1 MLKINFKQLH
11 INKDMV
17 HEALKQFNELFN
29 DTSNEEKKALLR
41 ALIKE
46 VHMESDR
53 TTLKKSSSGFWR
65 TMIFRKVVYQLV
77 MQGEPYHK

>member
-1 MLKINFKQLH
+1 LLKINFKQLH

-53 TTLKKSSSGFWR
+53 TTLKKIVFWFLEDDDFSESGLPVGDARR
-65 TMIFRKVVYQLV
+65 TVS
-77 MQGEPYHK
+77 